1 MNDDVTVL
9 EQELRELFA
18 TMPAPPAPASWRR
31 GDSAAPALPA
41 LRLLGRRH
49 RTARRVAVTTLAV
62 AVTAVFVLVH
72 RDTSVAA
79 ISVYALPAAGA
90 LSCSLPISALSNDR
104 TTGFIVLD
112 HGRATF
118 RPVQTD
124 GTTYVPALARW
135 VNVLPQMVA
144 PDGRSYVTQVFSGGT
159 TTIHVV
165 DATGARTV
173 LKTDAPLNIFG
184 FSPQGILL
192 IDMSRAPGA
201 PGSEARLN
209 LKLLD
214 PASGA
219 LRPFP
224 YPPPLFGSVR
234 EAGASSGASYSR
246 SANAIWLTA
255 YIPTTNSTTVRKY
268 DLATGLTT
276 EWFDGRTDGQGHV
289 ELVGT
294 DAKGL
299 PIVQLADRDLF
310 HTNPAHRAG
319 IRQRTILLME
329 PHVSA
334 VLNQGRVG
342 AAGVAGNLSPLS
354 VNDGDKVWLAAD
366 DGAIWMY
373 SATAG
378 FQEVAKVVRTST
390 QGPPGVAISGPCR

>member
-1 MNDDVTVL
+1 
-9 EQELRELFA
+9 
-18 TMPAPPAPASWRR
+18 
-31 GDSAAPALPA
+31 
-41 LRLLGRRH
+41 
-49 RTARRVAVTTLAV
+49 VAVTTALAV

-79 ISVYALPAAGA
+79 ISVYALPAAGE

-118 RPVQTD
+118 RAVHTD

-144 PDGRSYVTQVFSGGT
+144 PDGRSYVTQTFSGRT

-165 DATGARTV
+165 DATGDRTV
-173 LKTDAPLNIFG
+173 LKTEAPLNIFG
-184 FSPQGILL
+184 FSSQGILL
-192 IDMSRAPGA
+192 IDMSREPGA
-201 PGSEARLN
+201 PGPSTSLN

-224 YPPPLFGSVR
+224 YPPPPFGSAR
-234 EAGASSGASYSR
+234 EAGASSSASYSR
-246 SANAIWLTA
+246 SASVIWLTD
-255 YIPTTNSTTVRKY
+255 YTPSSNSTTVRKY
-268 DLATGLTT
+268 DLATGVTT
-276 EWFDGRTDGQGHV
+276 EWFDGRTNGQGHV
-289 ELVGT
+289 EVVGT
-294 DAKGL
+294 DAHGL

-310 HTNPAHRAG
+310 HTNPASRAG
-319 IRQRTILLME
+319 IGQRTILLTA

-342 AAGVAGNLSPLS
+342 DAGVAGNLSPLS

-366 DGAIWMY
+366 DGTIWMY